1 MLCLEVLGFVVV
13 PLWRKSWTVGD
24 PSDPQCAHTRLSD
37 FLSFHSFA
45 LFQVWVDDAP
55 TQRRV
60 WNQNR
65 LMLLLLFC
73 FFYVRGKNVYDLMS
87 NFSPDLSLKHVLS
100 SKLMQKVEKKISN
113 VCFVAISELPV
124 FDFSWFSFSF
134 FQWHCLFMGSVLCTV
149 GRYSRCGAAPL
160 CMPYMLVFSQNV
172 RSDFVKEE
180 IPRPSSW
187 SSDASSLKVY

>member
-1 MLCLEVLGFVVV
+1 MFRGSWVCCCSIMKEVLDCRRPLWPSVCSHSSVRLPFIPFICTFSGVGWWCSDPETCLESKQTHVVV
-13 PLWRKSWTVGD
+13 VVL
-24 PSDPQCAHTRLSD
+24 
-37 FLSFHSFA
+37 
-45 LFQVWVDDAP
+45 
-55 TQRRV
+55 
-60 WNQNR
+60 
-65 LMLLLLFC
+65 

-124 FDFSWFSFSF
+124 FDFSWFSFFF

>member
-73 FFYVRGKNVYDLMS
+73 FFTYGAKMFTTLCPILVLT
-87 NFSPDLSLKHVLS
+87 LVLS
-100 SKLMQKVEKKISN
+100 MSCLPNLCKRLKKKISN